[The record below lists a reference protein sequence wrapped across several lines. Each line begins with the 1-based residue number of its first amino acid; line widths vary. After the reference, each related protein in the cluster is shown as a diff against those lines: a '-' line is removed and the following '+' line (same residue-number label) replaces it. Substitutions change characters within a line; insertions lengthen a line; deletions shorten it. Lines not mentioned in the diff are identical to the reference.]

1 MSAEH
6 VAPCGT
12 ATSGSDSC
20 RRRAVD
26 AIWDSTALLMKSIGI
41 FSYDIPVVHLE
52 LEYRDV
58 AREQRY

>member
-1 MSAEH
+1 
-6 VAPCGT
+6 
-12 ATSGSDSC
+12 
-20 RRRAVD
+20 
-26 AIWDSTALLMKSIGI
+26 MKSIGI